1 MIYNITYDKREVID
15 EIESNVG
22 APYSFL
28 SRLKMGGIGSEKM
41 HIIDA
46 SPLIEG
52 LLQYEDQPNYCNI
65 ELRPRGVLIRFK
77 YRVETYGWAIPF
89 GKLSVYKS
97 DGSYRIY
104 GDADFIKVTKMLNS
118 DALKKF
124 MDKLLDRRVEY
135 LHSISGPFD

>member
-1 MIYNITYDKREVID
+1 MIYNITYEKKDVIE

-22 APYSFL
+22 PSYSFL
-28 SRLKMGGIGSEKM
+28 TRLKMRGIGSEKM

-65 ELRPRGVLIRFK
+65 ELRPRGILIHFK
-77 YRVETYGWAIPF
+77 YRAETYGWAIPF

-104 GDADFIKVTKMLNS
+104 GDAEFIKVTKMLNS
-118 DALKKF
+118 GALKQF
-124 MDKLLDRRVEY
+124 MDKLLDRRVDY